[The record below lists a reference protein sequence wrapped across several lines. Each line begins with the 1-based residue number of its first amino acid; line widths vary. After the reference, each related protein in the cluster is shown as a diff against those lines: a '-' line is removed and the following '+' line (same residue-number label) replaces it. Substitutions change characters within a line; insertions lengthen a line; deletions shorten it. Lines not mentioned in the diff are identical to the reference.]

1 MYAGKTREHRTLHV
15 ERPRKEADCP
25 CRQQHGN
32 RPARS
37 PYRDGL
43 HRKAATIP
51 FTPSMIASDKITYLD
66 NNATTAIDPVVLESM
81 RPFLHEFFANP
92 SSGYRFAAQVREA
105 IEQAREQVAALL
117 GCEPAEVV
125 FTSCGTES
133 NNTAFHSALQTR
145 PECKHVVTT
154 AVEHSAVRKPAQEL
168 ERHGYEVTVIGVDKS
183 GRLSLRAVADAIRP
197 DTVLV
202 SVMWANNET
211 GVIFPIEEIAEI
223 ARDKKVPLHSDAVQ
237 AAGKIPI
244 KLRDLPLQFL
254 SISGHKLHAPKGV
267 GALYV
272 NRRSRFH
279 PLLLGGSHENNRRA
293 GTENVAS
300 IVALGKAAEV
310 ALSNLFEEQ
319 TRVRNLRDRFEKA
332 LLEKIPNAR
341 VNGGGAPRLPN
352 TSSIMFDDIESEAA
366 LMMLDQENICCSAGS
381 ACRTGSLHP
390 SHVLSAMGLVN
401 EQARG
406 SLRFSFGRFNE
417 DEDVDRA
424 IEIIPRAIGKLRAL
438 SPQVVR

>member
-1 MYAGKTREHRTLHV
+1 MRCREDKTADDKTSEISAADDRGIRRRFTSGH
-15 ERPRKEADCP
+15 ERDTIYPR
-25 CRQQHGN
+25 
-32 RPARS
+32 
-37 PYRDGL
+37 
-43 HRKAATIP
+43 
-51 FTPSMIASDKITYLD
+51 SMIASHKITYLD
-66 NNATTAIDPVVLESM
+66 NNATTAIDPAVLETM
-81 RPFLHEFFANP
+81 RPFLEKYFANP
-92 SSGYRFAAQVREA
+92 SSGYRFAAQVRDA

-117 GCEPAEVV
+117 GCEPGEIV

-133 NNTAFHSALQTR
+133 NNTAFHSALETR

-197 DTVLV
+197 DTALV

-223 ARDKKVPLHSDAVQ
+223 ARDKNVPLHTDAVQ

-244 KLRDLPLQFL
+244 NLREVQLQFL

-279 PLLLGGSHENNRRA
+279 PLLVGGSHENNRRA
-293 GTENVAS
+293 GTENAAS
-300 IVALGKAAEV
+300 IVALGKAAKV
-310 ALSNLFEEQ
+310 ALSKLSEEQ
-319 TRVRNLRDRFEKA
+319 TRVRNLRDHFEKA
-332 LLEKIPNAR
+332 LLEKTPNAR
-341 VNGGGAPRLPN
+341 VNGAGAPRLAN
-352 TSSIMFDDIESEAA
+352 TSSIMFDEIESEAA

-381 ACRTGSLHP
+381 ACRTGSLQA

-406 SLRFSFGRFNE
+406 SLRFSFGRFN
-417 DEDVDRA
+417 DDKDVDRA
-424 IEIIPRAIGKLRAL
+424 IEIVPRVIGKLRAL
-438 SPQVVR
+438 SPAAVR

>member
-1 MYAGKTREHRTLHV
+1 M
-15 ERPRKEADCP
+15 
-25 CRQQHGN
+25 
-32 RPARS
+32 
-37 PYRDGL
+37 RD
-43 HRKAATIP
+43 
-51 FTPSMIASDKITYLD
+51 
-66 NNATTAIDPVVLESM
+66 
-81 RPFLHEFFANP
+81 
-92 SSGYRFAAQVREA
+92 A

-117 GCEPAEVV
+117 GCEPGEIV

-133 NNTAFHSALQTR
+133 NNTAFHSALETR

-197 DTVLV
+197 DTALV

-223 ARDKKVPLHSDAVQ
+223 ARDKNVPLHTDAVQ

-244 KLRDLPLQFL
+244 NLREVELQFL

-293 GTENVAS
+293 GTENAAS

-310 ALSNLFEEQ
+310 ALSKLPEEQ
-319 TRVRNLRDRFEKA
+319 TRVRNLRDRFEKPWSKKF
-332 LLEKIPNAR
+332 LTR
-341 VNGGGAPRLPN
+341 V
-352 TSSIMFDDIESEAA
+352 
-366 LMMLDQENICCSAGS
+366 
-381 ACRTGSLHP
+381 
-390 SHVLSAMGLVN
+390 
-401 EQARG
+401 
-406 SLRFSFGRFNE
+406 
-417 DEDVDRA
+417 
-424 IEIIPRAIGKLRAL
+424 
-438 SPQVVR
+438 

>member
-1 MYAGKTREHRTLHV
+1 
-15 ERPRKEADCP
+15 
-25 CRQQHGN
+25 
-32 RPARS
+32 
-37 PYRDGL
+37 
-43 HRKAATIP
+43 
-51 FTPSMIASDKITYLD
+51 MIASDKITYLD
-66 NNATTAIDPVVLESM
+66 NNATTAIDPAVLETM
-81 RPFLHEFFANP
+81 RPFLEKYFANP
-92 SSGYRFAAQVREA
+92 SSGYRFAAQVRDA
-105 IEQAREQVAALL
+105 IEQAREQDAALL
-117 GCEPAEVV
+117 GCEPGEIV

-133 NNTAFHSALQTR
+133 NNTAFHSALETR

-197 DTVLV
+197 DTALV

-223 ARDKKVPLHSDAVQ
+223 AREKNVPLHTDAVQ

-244 KLRDLPLQFL
+244 NLREVQLQFL

-279 PLLLGGSHENNRRA
+279 PLLVGGSHENNRRA
-293 GTENVAS
+293 GTENAAS

-310 ALSNLFEEQ
+310 ALSKLPEEQ
-319 TRVRNLRDRFEKA
+319 TRVRNLRDHFEKA
-332 LLEKIPNAR
+332 LIEKTANAR
-341 VNGGGAPRLPN
+341 VNGAGAPRLGN
-352 TSSIMFDDIESEAA
+352 TSSIMFDEIELEAA

-381 ACRTGSLHP
+381 ACRTGSLQA
-390 SHVLSAMGLVN
+390 SHVLSAMGLVT

-406 SLRFSFGRFNE
+406 SLRFSFGRFN
-417 DEDVDRA
+417 DDKDVDRA
-424 IEIIPRAIGKLRAL
+424 IEIVPRVIGKLRAL
-438 SPQVVR
+438 SPAAVR

>member
-1 MYAGKTREHRTLHV
+1 
-15 ERPRKEADCP
+15 
-25 CRQQHGN
+25 
-32 RPARS
+32 
-37 PYRDGL
+37 
-43 HRKAATIP
+43 
-51 FTPSMIASDKITYLD
+51 MIASEKITYLD
-66 NNATTAIDPVVLESM
+66 NNATTAIDPAVLEAM
-81 RPFLHEFFANP
+81 RPFLDKYFANP
-92 SSGYRFAAQVREA
+92 SSGYRFAAQVRDA

-117 GCEPAEVV
+117 GCEPSEIV

-133 NNTAFHSALQTR
+133 NNTAFHSALETR
-145 PECKHVVTT
+145 PECKHIVTT

-168 ERHGYEVTVIGVDKS
+168 ERHGYEVTFIGVDKT
-183 GRLSLRAVADAIRP
+183 GRLNLRAVADAIRS
-197 DTVLV
+197 DTALV

-223 ARDKKVPLHSDAVQ
+223 ARDKNVPLHTDAVQ
-237 AAGKIPI
+237 AAGKISLN
-244 KLRDLPLQFL
+244 LREIQLQFL

-279 PLLLGGSHENNRRA
+279 PLLLGGTHENNRRA
-293 GTENVAS
+293 GTENAAS
-300 IVALGKAAEV
+300 IVALGKAADV
-310 ALSNLFEEQ
+310 ALSKLSDEQ

-332 LLEKIPNAR
+332 LLEKIPDAR

-381 ACRTGSLHP
+381 ACRTGSLQA

-406 SLRFSFGRFNE
+406 SLRFSFGRFN
-417 DEDVDRA
+417 DANDVDRA
-424 IEIIPRAIGKLRAL
+424 IEIIPQVIGKLRAL
-438 SPQVVR
+438 SPAAVR

>member
-1 MYAGKTREHRTLHV
+1 
-15 ERPRKEADCP
+15 
-25 CRQQHGN
+25 
-32 RPARS
+32 
-37 PYRDGL
+37 
-43 HRKAATIP
+43 
-51 FTPSMIASDKITYLD
+51 MIASDKITYLD
-66 NNATTAIDPVVLESM
+66 NNATTAIDPTVLEAM
-81 RPFLHEFFANP
+81 RPFLEKYFANP
-92 SSGYRFAAQVREA
+92 SSGYQFAAQVRNA

-117 GCEPAEVV
+117 GCEPGEIV

-133 NNTAFHSALQTR
+133 NNTAFHSALETR
-145 PECKHVVTT
+145 PDCKHIVTT

-183 GRLSLRAVADAIRP
+183 GRLSLRALADAIRP
-197 DTVLV
+197 DTALV

-223 ARDKKVPLHSDAVQ
+223 ARDKGVPLHTDAVQ
-237 AAGKIPI
+237 VAGKIPI
-244 KLRDLPLQFL
+244 NLREMQLQFL

-279 PLLLGGSHENNRRA
+279 PLILGGSHENNRRG
-293 GTENVAS
+293 GTENAAS
-300 IVALGKAAEV
+300 IVGLGKAAEI
-310 ALSNLFEEQ
+310 ALAKLSEEQ

-332 LLEKIPNAR
+332 LTEKIPSAR
-341 VNGGGAPRLPN
+341 VNGAGAPRLPN
-352 TSSIMFDDIESEAA
+352 TSSIMFDDIESDAA

-381 ACRTGSLHP
+381 ACRTGSLQP

-406 SLRFSFGRFNE
+406 SLRFSFGRFN
-417 DEDVDRA
+417 DEADIDRA
-424 IEIIPRAIGKLRAL
+424 LEIVPRVIGKLQAL
-438 SPQVVR
+438 SPASVR

>member
-1 MYAGKTREHRTLHV
+1 
-15 ERPRKEADCP
+15 
-25 CRQQHGN
+25 
-32 RPARS
+32 
-37 PYRDGL
+37 
-43 HRKAATIP
+43 
-51 FTPSMIASDKITYLD
+51 MIASDNITYLD
-66 NNATTAIDPVVLESM
+66 NNATTAIDPAVLEAM
-81 RPFLHEFFANP
+81 RPFLEKYFANP
-92 SSGYRFAAQVREA
+92 SSGYQFAAQVRDA
-105 IEQAREQVAALL
+105 IELAREQVAALL
-117 GCEPAEVV
+117 GCEPGEVV

-133 NNTAFHSALQTR
+133 NNTAFYSALNTR

-154 AVEHSAVRKPAQEL
+154 AVEHSAVRKPAQDL
-168 ERHGYEVTVIGVDKS
+168 ERRGYEVTVIGVDKS

-197 DTVLV
+197 DTALI
-202 SVMWANNET
+202 SMMWANNET

-223 ARDKKVPLHSDAVQ
+223 AHDKNVPLHTDAVQ

-244 KLRDLPLQFL
+244 NLREVQLQFL

-293 GTENVAS
+293 GTENAAS

-310 ALSNLFEEQ
+310 ALSKLAEEQ
-319 TRVRNLRDRFEKA
+319 SRVRNLRDRFEKA
-332 LLEKIPNAR
+332 LVEKIPNAR
-341 VNGGGAPRLPN
+341 VNGSGAPRLAN
-352 TSSIMFDDIESEAA
+352 TSSIMFDDIESDAA

-381 ACRTGSLHP
+381 ACRTGSLQP

-406 SLRFSFGRFNE
+406 SLRFSFGRFN
-417 DEDVDRA
+417 DDKDIDRA
-424 IEIIPRAIGKLRAL
+424 IEIVPRVIGKLRAL
-438 SPQVVR
+438 SPVAVR